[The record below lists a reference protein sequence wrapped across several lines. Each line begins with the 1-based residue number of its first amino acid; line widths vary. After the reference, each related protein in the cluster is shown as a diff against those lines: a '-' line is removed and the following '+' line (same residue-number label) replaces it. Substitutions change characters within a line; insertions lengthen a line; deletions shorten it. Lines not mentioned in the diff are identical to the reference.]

1 MQSVASAEFR
11 LTDHLSTTN
20 SYSSSQ
26 GTASSMETLP
36 TQDLLDGD
44 YSEEDSEETTSDHI
58 WGRFFPLGTSFTAI
72 DLTKDEYT
80 FGRGESCDYAFNTP
94 DMKKHQCFQ
103 AYSKIHFK
111 LKRQSTSSGIHIF
124 LEDCSSNGTFINGE
138 KVGKGNKQ
146 VLSNNDEIALA
157 MKKNKAFVFLD
168 MKANDDA
175 NLPKEIREKYTLT
188 AVLGRG
194 ACGEVKL
201 AFEKGSCKKFAVKII
216 SKKKFSVGGKTPVNM
231 ASHVMSEVR
240 ILKSLKHPC
249 IIGIEDVVDSPDT
262 LYIVLE
268 LVEGGELF
276 DRVINAGKIEE
287 PVSKLL
293 FYQMVCAVKYLHD
306 KGITHRDLKPE
317 NILLAGDE
325 DRTLIKVTD
334 FGLSKF
340 VDANTMMKTF
350 CGTPTYLAPEILET
364 AGVGSYT
371 KAIDCWSLGVI
382 LFICLVGYPPFS
394 DERKDMDLPK
404 QILGGHFSFPEE
416 YWKDISNEAIDL
428 VKQLLVTDPKKRL
441 TLQEALLHPWFKDE
455 DMKICAKALMY
466 PLAEGMVPPGVPAP
480 KKRPREGG
488 EEPVA
493 KRKGSEDT
501 ITPPETPSP

>member
-188 AVLGRG
+188 AVLGR
-194 ACGEVKL
+194 
-201 AFEKGSCKKFAVKII
+201 
-216 SKKKFSVGGKTPVNM
+216 
-231 ASHVMSEVR
+231 
-240 ILKSLKHPC
+240 
-249 IIGIEDVVDSPDT
+249 
-262 LYIVLE
+262 
-268 LVEGGELF
+268 VEGGELF

-466 PLAEGMVPPGVPAP
+466 PLAEGMVPPGVENGADAGPAP